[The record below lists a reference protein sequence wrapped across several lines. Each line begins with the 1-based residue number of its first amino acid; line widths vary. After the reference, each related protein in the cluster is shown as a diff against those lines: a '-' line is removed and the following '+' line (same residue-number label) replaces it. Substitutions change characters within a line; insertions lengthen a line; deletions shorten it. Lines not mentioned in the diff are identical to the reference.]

1 MAPSPLSRLY
11 RAAGEFAR
19 KFAQPQSE
27 GSPSTPRALH
37 VGIVQLGAA
46 GERSSR
52 PAELHRQCSVL
63 CRPSESVDSWEAAAA
78 AAACQPR
85 RSRPRPAA
93 VRTRASILEER
104 ICAGSHP
111 HRIRAIQV
119 RAGTSL
125 TKHCCLLGSESQ
137 SRNYWDLTSQK
148 SDDKSDSDPVLS
160 VYARQDSW
168 DSLPFDF
175 DLNISTKIWLPLF

>member
-1 MAPSPLSRLY
+1 MIAFSLFVNSHDGWKSEGQESCFWVADREEVCPALRAEPYLGGSLPPHSLDSTERPESLPGSLLSP
-11 RAAGEFAR
+11 
-19 KFAQPQSE
+19 SE

-78 AAACQPR
+78 AAAAACQPR

-93 VRTRASILEER
+93 VRTRASSWEER

-111 HRIRAIQV
+111 HRTRAIQV
-119 RAGTSL
+119 PDR
-125 TKHCCLLGSESQ
+125 
-137 SRNYWDLTSQK
+137 
-148 SDDKSDSDPVLS
+148 
-160 VYARQDSW
+160 
-168 DSLPFDF
+168 
-175 DLNISTKIWLPLF
+175 

>member
-1 MAPSPLSRLY
+1 MIAFSLFVNSHNGWESEGQESCFWVADREEVCPALPRWLPPHSLDSTERPESLPGSLLSP
-11 RAAGEFAR
+11 
-19 KFAQPQSE
+19 SE

-78 AAACQPR
+78 AACQPR

-111 HRIRAIQV
+111 HRTRAIQV
-119 RAGTSL
+119 PDR
-125 TKHCCLLGSESQ
+125 
-137 SRNYWDLTSQK
+137 
-148 SDDKSDSDPVLS
+148 
-160 VYARQDSW
+160 
-168 DSLPFDF
+168 
-175 DLNISTKIWLPLF
+175 